1 MSLPHELSIRV
12 RYCETDRMGVVH
24 HSSYLIYLEEGRTAL
39 MRDMGL
45 PYDEVEDSG
54 FALGVRKLEVRYR
67 QPARYGDVL
76 RVRTDI
82 LRMGN
87 ASISFGYEIRREADQ
102 VLLLTGSVET
112 VCVEAATLK
121 PVATP
126 PSIRRLLERARP
138 DPED

>member
-12 RYCETDRMGVVH
+12 RYSETDRMGVVH

-102 VLLLTGSVET
+102 MLLLTGSVET
-112 VCVEAATLK
+112 VCVEGATLK

-138 DPED
+138 DPEA